1 MVKGFRKEGRSKNEI
16 SALTGV
22 SLKTV
27 SRYLDKPDNEIRN
40 DRQTSRGR
48 EHENAVEKLRERA
61 ERVRFMYESGCSL
74 TTISQS
80 TGFTYGTV
88 KNYLSANFSPVNA
101 HYGKQREGKLE
112 PFRAEVLQMRLDG
125 IIYREIHQRIKEKGY
140 SGTQDAIRG
149 FISKEQRIQRD
160 LQSITNGD
168 PQEYIDKK
176 WLIRLLYKPLE
187 SVKGISTTQLSA
199 IFSQYP
205 LVERIIRLVA
215 EFKVV
220 LKSKQH
226 KRLLDWMEDASNLN
240 IIELNR
246 FLTGLKND
254 IDAVFNAVEYPFSNG
269 LAEGTVNKIKVIKR
283 VMYGRCGFEL
293 LRSKCLLLQEN
304 D

>member
-1 MVKGFRKEGRSKNEI
+1 
-16 SALTGV
+16 
-22 SLKTV
+22 
-27 SRYLDKPDNEIRN
+27 
-40 DRQTSRGR
+40 
-48 EHENAVEKLRERA
+48 
-61 ERVRFMYESGCSL
+61 MYESGCRL

-80 TGFTYGTV
+80 TGFIYGTV

-125 IIYREIHQRIKEKGY
+125 ITYREIHQRIKEKGY
-140 SGTQDAIRG
+140 SGTKDAIRG
-149 FISKEQRIQRD
+149 FISKERRIQRD

-187 SVKGISTTQLSA
+187 SVKGISTTQLYA

-205 LVERIIRLVA
+205 LAERIIRLVA

-226 KRLLDWMEDASNLN
+226 KRLLDWMEDASNLS

-254 IDAVFNAVEYPFSNG
+254 IDAVFNAVEYPFING